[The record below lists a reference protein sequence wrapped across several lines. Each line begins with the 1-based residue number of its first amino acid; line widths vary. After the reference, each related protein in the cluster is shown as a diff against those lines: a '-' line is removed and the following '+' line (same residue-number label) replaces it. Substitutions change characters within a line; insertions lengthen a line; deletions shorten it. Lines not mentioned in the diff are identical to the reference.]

1 MKRQFLFVL
10 LSLFALT
17 SLYSQVAIN
26 DNGAEADESAILDI
40 SSENKGLLLPR
51 MQITDVDSDISPVN
65 FPAQGLLIYN
75 TGSPEVPEGYYV
87 WSGDEWEQLINSNSD
102 LSIDQTAVVYESAE
116 LYESNDIS
124 SPTTIT
130 MTNTGSY
137 YSWMNASE
145 GTLFGNMTTNPG
157 HADGSRIIIGEA
169 GLYHIIVASSFG
181 GSNNN
186 VITGAIFVTPE
197 GGTEEI
203 SRIKFISKISN
214 SGDVVSACTHGV
226 LALNANDAIDIRFSA
241 NWNDENIDIFILNL
255 TATKSGN

>member
-1 MKRQFLFVL
+1 MKRRFIIVL
-10 LSLFALT
+10 VMLLAFFT
-17 SLYSQVAIN
+17 GFSQVAIN

-65 FPAQGLLIYN
+65 FPADGLMIYN
-75 TGSPEVPEGYYV
+75 TGSTLAPAGYYV
-87 WSGDEWEQLINSNSD
+87 WSGHQWEQLINNNTAISV
-102 LSIDQTAVVYESAE
+102 DQTSAVYESAE

-124 SPTTIT
+124 TPSTISLT
-130 MTNTGSY
+130 SNNSY
-137 YSWMNASE
+137 YSWMNATQ

-157 HADGSRIIIGEA
+157 HANGSRIIIGEA
-169 GLYHIIVASSFG
+169 GLYHIVVSASFG

-186 VITGAIFVTPE
+186 VIMGAIFVTPN

-203 SRIKFISKISN
+203 SRIKFISKISS
-214 SGDVVSACTHGV
+214 SGDIVSSCTHGV
-226 LALNANDAIDIRFSA
+226 LALNADDAIDIRFSS
-241 NWNDENIDIFILNL
+241 NHDNENIDVYILNL